1 MADDGFPVAS
11 SARSRRRGAAGAAR
25 TPQASMDEF
34 LGGGSSSRS
43 TTPTA
48 AALPDPGGWVSD
60 KSGVEVYNKPKGG
73 RFVPQSHNAMTER
86 EIARPGESIVDTI
99 DSKYPKVDAVASGK
113 STETLVGDDARE
125 MGRRI
130 AAEVAK
136 ADAPTI
142 IMPKAAPTPAMN
154 PSGLD
159 DALSAPR
166 KYNSP
171 ELHPAYARII
181 KTTFNFDPEKVY
193 DELNEKLRFNK
204 PIRDMGY
211 LELSEAL
218 DEAARLHRDA
228 SRLHAHAKVTLAV
241 FEADCEAMSG
251 DMRTQA
257 SNQLKAEKE
266 KSGGKQIT
274 DGDVTARMASLFPDE
289 YRRQTRMKAEAKA
302 SAGDLEN
309 LVEIWKMRRRE
320 IDTMLR
326 ECRSGA

>member
-1 MADDGFPVAS
+1 
-11 SARSRRRGAAGAAR
+11 
-25 TPQASMDEF
+25 
-34 LGGGSSSRS
+34 
-43 TTPTA
+43 
-48 AALPDPGGWVSD
+48 
-60 KSGVEVYNKPKGG
+60 
-73 RFVPQSHNAMTER
+73 
-86 EIARPGESIVDTI
+86 
-99 DSKYPKVDAVASGK
+99 
-113 STETLVGDDARE
+113 
-125 MGRRI
+125 
-130 AAEVAK
+130 
-136 ADAPTI
+136 
-142 IMPKAAPTPAMN
+142 
-154 PSGLD
+154 
-159 DALSAPR
+159 
-166 KYNSP
+166 
-171 ELHPAYARII
+171 
-181 KTTFNFDPEKVY
+181 
-193 DELNEKLRFNK
+193 
-204 PIRDMGY
+204 MGY

-241 FEADCEAMSG
+241 FEADCDAMSG

-266 KSGGKQIT
+266 KNGGKQIT

>member
-11 SARSRRRGAAGAAR
+11 SARSRRRGGAGAAR

-43 TTPTA
+43 TTPTVS
-48 AALPDPGGWVSD
+48 ALPDPGGWVSD
-60 KSGVEVYNKPKGG
+60 KSGVEVYDKPKGG
-73 RFVPQSHNAMTER
+73 RFV
-86 EIARPGESIVDTI
+86 VDTAE
-99 DSKYPKVDAVASGK
+99 SKYPKVDAVASGK

-130 AAEVAK
+130 AVEVAK

-142 IMPKAAPTPAMN
+142 IMPKAALTLVMN

-193 DELNEKLRFNK
+193 DELNEKLRYNK

-251 DMRTQA
+251 DMRAQA

-289 YRRQTRMKAEAKA
+289 YRRQTRTKAEAKA

>member
-1 MADDGFPVAS
+1 MTPSGASCGHYGHGGAEGMPIVQMQVPAVPV
-11 SARSRRRGAAGAAR
+11 
-25 TPQASMDEF
+25 
-34 LGGGSSSRS
+34 
-43 TTPTA
+43 
-48 AALPDPGGWVSD
+48 
-60 KSGVEVYNKPKGG
+60 G
-73 RFVPQSHNAMTER
+73 R
-86 EIARPGESIVDTI
+86 
-99 DSKYPKVDAVASGK
+99 YPKVDAAVRGEH
-113 STETLVGDDARE
+113 TETLTNDDARE
-125 MGRRI
+125 MRRRI
-130 AAEVAK
+130 DAEVAK

-142 IMPKAAPTPAMN
+142 IMPKEAPKPPMN

-166 KYNSP
+166 RYNSP

-228 SRLHAHAKVTLAV
+228 SRLHAHAKVTFAV
-241 FEADCEAMSG
+241 FEADCEAMGG

-302 SAGDLEN
+302 SVGDLEN
-309 LVEIWKMRRRE
+309 LVQVWQMRRRE